1 MTRAYFN
8 KKAANW
14 DETASERDTTKL
26 EHMSRRLNIK
36 PASTILDVGTGTGVF
51 IPFLLK
57 IIGSRGQ
64 IVYLD
69 IAEKMLAKARAK
81 GFYGNVAY
89 LCADITNIPID
100 NDIFDSVVCYSTFPH
115 FQDKPSALTEMAR
128 VIKINGKLL
137 ICHTTSRIKLND
149 IHHQIP
155 EVEND
160 SIPDEAEMRAMLSEV
175 GFTNIM
181 IDDNNESYFCSA
193 IKLNLKQF

>member
-8 KKAANW
+8 KKAVNW
-14 DETASERDTTKL
+14 DETSSEKDLTKL

-36 PASTILDVGTGTGVF
+36 PTSVILDVGTGTGVF

-57 IIGSRGQ
+57 KIGTRGQ
-64 IVYLD
+64 IVSLD

-81 GFYGNVAY
+81 GFNGNVAY

-100 NDIFDSVVCYSTFPH
+100 NYIFDSVVCYSTFPH

-128 VIKINGKLL
+128 VTKINGKLI
-137 ICHTTSRIKLND
+137 ICHTTSRIKLNE
-149 IHHQIP
+149 IHRQIP

-160 SIPDEAEMRAMLSEV
+160 SIPGEAEMRALLSEV

-193 IKLNLKQF
+193 IKPDLK